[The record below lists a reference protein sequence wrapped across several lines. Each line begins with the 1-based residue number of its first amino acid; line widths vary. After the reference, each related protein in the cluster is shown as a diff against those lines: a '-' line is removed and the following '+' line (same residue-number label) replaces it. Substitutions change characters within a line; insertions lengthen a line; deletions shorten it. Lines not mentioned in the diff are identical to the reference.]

1 MQTKLFLFLLFFLS
15 CKFEQSPQKE
25 IKLFEAKL
33 FLSLTTTYRAKILNP
48 EYLNSKDPIT
58 RPFFTAQP
66 MIEFEA
72 IGDNGNSKK
81 IFCLIYR
88 IPSSK
93 GDGGWLKLSES
104 PCGIKNNERSQLKI
118 SGIKELFLGLSSNFM
133 DSVIKGKKNKPFHL
147 ELIFKK
153 NSNQY
158 VLEIPLL
165 NLSREEIFVKGSS
178 KLRPS
183 SVSNIR
189 FSNGI
194 RPSYAPGMI
203 FFPLKGENRNG
214 LEVTMIGKITDN
226 YPDGSSKICHQVNKE
241 CETVGEFSCDQCQFG
256 WFEVVPT
263 NCSLAGNKYCGVDKC
278 GEKGYPACFRG
289 FKYGNNLNFSGCDP
303 ENNAGFCQNGL
314 RTICDSKGIL
324 ICD

>member
-1 MQTKLFLFLLFFLS
+1 MPSKLFLLLLFFFS
-15 CKFEQSPQKE
+15 CQFEKSPKKE
-25 IKLFEAKL
+25 IALFESKL
-33 FLSLTTTYRAKILNP
+33 FLSLATTYRAKIINF
-48 EYLNSKDPIT
+48 EYINSKEPIT

-66 MIEFEA
+66 IVEFEA

-88 IPSSK
+88 VPSRK
-93 GDGGWLKLSES
+93 GDGGWLKLTDSA
-104 PCGIKNNERSQLKI
+104 CGIKNGQTQIKLP
-118 SGIKELFLGLSSNFM
+118 GVKELFLGLSSNFI
-133 DSVIKGKKNKPFHL
+133 DSPLKGKKIKPFHL
-147 ELIFKK
+147 ELIFQK

-158 VLEIPLL
+158 VIEIPLL
-165 NLSREEIFVKGSS
+165 NLSKEEIFLKESK

-194 RPSYAPGMI
+194 VPSYAQGMI
-203 FFPLKGENRNG
+203 FFPLLGENSNG
-214 LEVTMIGKITDN
+214 LEVKMTGKTSDN
-226 YPDGSSKICHQVNKE
+226 YQDGSSKICHQVNKK
-241 CETVGEFSCDQCQFG
+241 CESVVEFSCDQCRYG

-263 NCSLAGNKYCGVDKC
+263 SCALTGDKYCGMDKC

-289 FKYGNNLNFSGCDP
+289 FKYGQNYNFSGCDP
-303 ENNAGFCQNGL
+303 ENNAGFCQSGL
-314 RTICDSKGIL
+314 NTICDAKGVL